1 MSSFHTIFL
10 DLDDTL
16 YPSNNGLWEAIGDRI
31 LLYMTDC
38 LAIPEE
44 DVDPLREKYLHTYG
58 TTLAGLVKHHQAD
71 RLDYL
76 SYVHDVPLHR
86 YIQENPELGS
96 MLARLPQQRV
106 IFTNASRGHAIG
118 VLQLLDCEDQI
129 DLILDIHTLDF
140 HNKPSPEAYR
150 RALKAAGV
158 EDASTCLLV
167 DDRLENL
174 YPGARLGMTTVL
186 VGDEDGTE
194 KVDHSIR
201 RITDLVQAIPTLL
214 EQEH

>member
-1 MSSFHTIFL
+1 MSNFHTIFL

-31 LLYMTDC
+31 LLYMTDR

-44 DVDPLREKYLHTYG
+44 DVDPLRAKYLHTYG
-58 TTLAGLVKHHQAD
+58 TTLAGLVKHHQAN
-71 RLDYL
+71 RHDYL
-76 SYVHDVPLHR
+76 SYVHDVPLHQ
-86 YIQENPELGS
+86 YIQEDPDLGN
-96 MLARLPQQRV
+96 MLTRLPQQRV
-106 IFTNASRGHAIG
+106 IFTNASRGHVTG
-118 VLQLLDCEDQI
+118 VLQLLGCEDQI

-150 RALKAAGV
+150 RAVKAAGV

-174 YPGARLGMTTVL
+174 YPGAQLGMTTVL
-186 VGDEDGTE
+186 VGDHDGTG
-194 KVDHSIR
+194 KVDHCIR
-201 RITDLVQAIPTLL
+201 KITDLVRAIPALL
-214 EQEH
+214 EPER